1 MAELSTKQRNS
12 LNNSTF
18 GIPSLRKYP
27 LNDKEHVLKAIQFF
41 HHCPIEYKKELANNI
56 NKKAK
61 EYDIIISKDSNIY
74 EYLNEESQIEIDNCE
89 DIYLLERSLY
99 LNEAFGVNEE
109 QAQGTVNTAIS
120 LWKKRKSFIRTY
132 KDKNRMLMDIKTEKS
147 ALDSLQD
154 RRDFNGVIQRAK
166 MTANTMSKKIST
178 GEYQTIKKIKGK
190 SKYKGSL
197 NPHAE
202 MAKTIGS
209 IGGTFG
215 ASIALAKVG
224 TKLGGASAIKHG
236 SSKPATVGRKLG
248 GAGLGLA
255 AGTVLG
261 AANIARR
268 AIKQNAIKAKSIDPE
283 RPIRQC
289 AERYINFISNLQSD
303 VLGMEINPN
312 GDKPEE
318 QENGGEY

>member
-41 HHCPIEYKKELANNI
+41 HYFPIKYKKELANNI

-61 EYDIIISKDSNIY
+61 EYDITISKDSNIY
-74 EYLNEESQIEIDNCE
+74 EYLNEESQIEIDNYE
-89 DIYLLERSLY
+89 DIYLLENSLY
-99 LNEAFGVNEE
+99 LNEVFGVNEE
-109 QAQGTVNTAIS
+109 QAQGTINTAIS

-197 NPHAE
+197 NPHKE
-202 MAKTIGS
+202 MAKTVGS
-209 IGGTFG
+209 IGGAIG
-215 ASIALAKVG
+215 GSIALAVAG
-224 TKLGGASAIKHG
+224 SKLGGVSAIKHG
-236 SSKPATVGRKLG
+236 SGTVGTVGRKVG
-248 GAGLGLA
+248 GAGLGML
-255 AGTVLG
+255 AGTALG